1 MTRSLIG
8 SVQCVER
15 IDTRT
20 ITHPPTNASS
30 TPHNSQTGITSMT
43 EISRDR
49 WGRPLIDVNGTPTP
63 YTRVSTLAKSLDNGE
78 ALTIWKQRMVAR
90 GLSARADLR
99 ALVQAAPDTDT
110 RSVDQVVK
118 QAVEFAQ
125 AQAKANIGTALHLLT
140 ERVDD
145 GQIDSLS
152 VDDWIM
158 SDLRAYANA
167 MHNINVVAKEVFVVV
182 DDVQAAGTFDRLVEI
197 DWRVY
202 VADIKTGQHEP
213 KYPHG
218 VALQIAM
225 YSRGW
230 TYTPDAGRLVD
241 LREHVDQERGVLIW
255 LPSGQST
262 CEVYWLDIAAGWEMA
277 KTAARVRDWRSSK
290 PLIGEIQRGSA

>member
-1 MTRSLIG
+1 
-8 SVQCVER
+8 
-15 IDTRT
+15 
-20 ITHPPTNASS
+20 
-30 TPHNSQTGITSMT
+30 MT
-43 EISRDR
+43 EIPRDR
-49 WGRPLIDVNGTPTP
+49 WGRPLIDVDGTPTP
-63 YTRVSTLAKSLDNGE
+63 YSRVSTLAKSLDNGE

-140 ERVDD
+140 ERVDE
-145 GQIDSLS
+145 GQIDAIN
-152 VDDWIM
+152 VDEWIM
-158 SDLRAYANA
+158 SDLRAYSDA
-167 MHNINVVAKEVFVVV
+167 MQGINVVAKEVFVVV
-182 DDVQAAGTFDRLVEI
+182 DDVHAAGTFDRLVEI
-197 DWRVY
+197 DGRVY

-230 TYTPDAGRLVD
+230 TYTPAAGRLVD

-255 LPSGQST
+255 LPSGKST

-277 KTAARVRDWRSSK
+277 KTAARVRDWQKSK
-290 PLIGEIQRGSA
+290 PLLGEVTR